1 MHHPDIG
8 RRLVDALMDR
18 YYDFLLDVVFLGRY
32 GLFLRRAVKL
42 MEFRPGDW
50 VLDMGSGTGRIALL
64 VLEQVGLKG
73 GIIGVDASPAMVA
86 QFRRKC
92 DRFPNTSVLLARI
105 DRPLPYRGEFD
116 KVLFS
121 FVLHELPREP
131 RDRALDN
138 ASLALKE
145 NGELLVLDYNT
156 FSNGVPWGIK
166 LFFRLIE
173 PPHILDFVKQD
184 LKEALSRKGFGDFM
198 EYHLVRGYVRLLKA
212 RKVWSS

>member
-8 RRLVDALMDR
+8 RGLVDALMDR
-18 YYDFLLDVVFLGRY
+18 YYDFLLDVASLGRY
-32 GLFLRRAVKL
+32 GLFLRRTVEL
-42 MEFRPGDW
+42 MGFRPGDR

-64 VLEQVGLKG
+64 VLEQVGLEG
-73 GIIGVDASPAMVA
+73 GIVGVDASPAMVA

-92 DRFPNTSVLLARI
+92 GRFPNVSVLLARV
-105 DRPLPYRGEFD
+105 DQPLPYRGEFD

-121 FVLHELPREP
+121 FVLHELPGEP
-131 RDRALDN
+131 RDRALNN
-138 ASLALKE
+138 ASSALKE

-156 FSNGVPWGIK
+156 FSNGVSWGMK

-184 LKEALSRKGFGDFM
+184 LKEALSRKGFGDFV
-198 EYHLVRGYVRLLKA
+198 EHPLAGGYVRLLKA
-212 RKVWSS
+212 RKVR